1 MARDLI
7 IKVCDDC
14 GKPKKADGL
23 IEKYLNDTKKLEI
36 PKVLKNKSS
45 FMFFCEDYRDKVK
58 KKYPS
63 DGMVETN
70 KKLDKLWKKISEK
83 DKLKYVKMAE
93 KDKQRY
99 KKEIS
104 KSQPKLSGL
113 LTSDRTLEISCI
125 KDDLYDNSDSDSS
138 SEDLDD
144 SSEEDLDDSNS
155 NISNSDVSDSD
166 ISDNDVSD
174 NDVSDNVSDND
185 VGNVSNSD
193 SDSDDKD
200 DSFDLDDSD

>member
-1 MARDLI
+1 MKDNLFLELNKELNKKIFKLARDLI

-70 KKLDKLWKKISEK
+70 KKLGKLWKKISEK

-125 KDDLYDNSDSDSS
+125 KDDLYDNSDSIVP
-138 SEDLDD
+138 LK
-144 SSEEDLDDSNS
+144 
-155 NISNSDVSDSD
+155 I
-166 ISDNDVSD
+166 
-174 NDVSDNVSDND
+174 
-185 VGNVSNSD
+185 
-193 SDSDDKD
+193 
-200 DSFDLDDSD
+200 